1 MARLKPM
8 SIACRLRR
16 VSASLSVVAALGMGC
31 APALGQGKIPEL
43 HGTSFTNQPV
53 NLPQDLQ
60 GKVGILVIGF
70 SQGSR
75 EAVTAWGKRLAADY
89 SDSPSVKFYE
99 LPVLAGVPRFMRG
112 LVAGKIKNSVSDRGK
127 PHFVPITENE
137 AGWRALTHYQRGD
150 DACILV
156 VEGQGS
162 VVWQN
167 QGSFSESSYVAM
179 REQVEKLR
187 SATVPSVP

>member
-1 MARLKPM
+1 MR
-8 SIACRLRR
+8 ITRRLRI
-16 VSASLSVVAALGMGC
+16 VSAALSAFAALGIGC
-31 APALGQGKIPEL
+31 APAQGQGKIPEL
-43 HGTSFTNQPV
+43 HGTSFTNQQV

-60 GKVGILVIGF
+60 GKAGILVIGF

-99 LPVLAGVPRFMRG
+99 LPVLAGVPKFMRG
-112 LVAGKIKNSVSDRGK
+112 FVAGKIKNSVSDRGR

-137 AGWRALTHYQRGD
+137 AGWRALTHYERGD
-150 DACILV
+150 DACVLV
-156 VEGQGS
+156 VDGQGM

-167 QGSFSESSYVAM
+167 QGGFSESSYGAM
-179 REQVEKLR
+179 KERVEKLR
-187 SATVPSVP
+187 SAIASPAR